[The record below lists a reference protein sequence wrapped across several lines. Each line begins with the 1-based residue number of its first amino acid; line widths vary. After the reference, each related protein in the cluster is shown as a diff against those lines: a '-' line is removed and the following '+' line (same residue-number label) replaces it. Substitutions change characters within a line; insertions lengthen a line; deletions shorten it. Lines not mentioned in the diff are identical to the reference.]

1 MVTKSK
7 SQSNMDDNLPYDLQI
22 LQSLRQIIRAID
34 IHSRKLKTTHN
45 TTAPQL
51 ICLGIIGKSGTSTV
65 TKIAKQAYLS
75 PSTVVGILDRL
86 EHEGYIVR
94 ERDVNDRR
102 NWNAIATKNGKALLK
117 KVPSPLQEGL
127 LKGLQELPDHELVN
141 ITESLLKVVNL
152 MGADTIEVAP
162 ILESAE
168 IISAKK

>member
-7 SQSNMDDNLPYDLQI
+7 SQSNGASLPYDLQI
-22 LQSLRQIIRAID
+22 LQALRQINRAID

-51 ICLGIIGKSGTSTV
+51 ICLGIIVNSGSSTV
-65 TKIAKQAYLS
+65 TKIAKLAYLS

-117 KVPSPLQEGL
+117 KVPSPLQESL
-127 LKGLQELPDHELVN
+127 LTALQELPGHEQAS
-141 ITESLLKVVNL
+141 ITGSLLKIVKL
-152 MGADTIEVAP
+152 MGADSIAAAP
-162 ILESAE
+162 VLGTAE
-168 IISAKK
+168 IVSGKQ